1 MEMGLLDL
9 FHSRPDYYST
19 DSEKAMAMLDRID
32 DQKKL
37 RKIATDK
44 KNGKYLAMLQ
54 VRVGAA
60 EKLNDQAL
68 YSETVCGEED
78 LSVFT
83 AYIGGIRDVKTLT
96 MLETRLGHGQNV
108 SSNDQ
113 KLQIVRKRKDH
124 IENETRK
131 ARQKANGPHAG
142 RAERK

>member
-1 MEMGLLDL
+1 MGLFDL
-9 FHSRPDYYST
+9 FHSRPDYYGT
-19 DSEKAMAMLDRID
+19 DREKAMAMLDRID

-44 KNGKYLAMLQ
+44 KKGKSLAMLQ

-83 AYIGGIRDVKTLT
+83 AYFL
-96 MLETRLGHGQNV
+96 
-108 SSNDQ
+108 
-113 KLQIVRKRKDH
+113 
-124 IENETRK
+124 
-131 ARQKANGPHAG
+131 
-142 RAERK
+142 